1 MSARRSALLF
11 CCCWGWAKSARLY
24 RVGVSNAHTQ
34 AGTHAP
40 HLWIWSTAATLWT
53 PAVTLDT
60 SWSLQLWAQYFIF
73 FIFIFVTPRALRSYT
88 FLFHKFPT
96 VPWQN
101 KLTRF
106 SRVGLFHTLRLDDT
120 SDIQKPVVLLA
131 SWSISS
137 QSGGVYLGECINGPT
152 NQRQGYEADWI
163 NTVEVPVHYAPVCLP
178 R

>member
-1 MSARRSALLF
+1 MHHTYEYGALQQHCEHLRSHLIQVDLYSCGHSILF
-11 CCCWGWAKSARLY
+11 F
-24 RVGVSNAHTQ
+24 
-34 AGTHAP
+34 
-40 HLWIWSTAATLWT
+40 
-53 PAVTLDT
+53 
-60 SWSLQLWAQYFIF
+60 YF
-73 FIFIFVTPRALRSYT
+73 FIFVTPSALRSYT

-106 SRVGLFHTLRLDDT
+106 SRVGLFHTLHLDDT